1 MIDVFLPSYLGM
13 QSSRNNTSCLIGLQ
27 RAVPRILRRLLRWQ
41 LFTLEMLL
49 YDWLNKIQ
57 PSVEFNYMNS
67 VIVNGVS
74 SSFRHFTSRKSHLW
88 PHYKRINMEPL
99 EALPYLSKKV
109 INFAH
114 KQNLLIQYSEG
125 IFSSYERAVTL
136 KLLLERQ
143 KTMLVLTAP

>member
-1 MIDVFLPSYLGM
+1 
-13 QSSRNNTSCLIGLQ
+13 
-27 RAVPRILRRLLRWQ
+27 
-41 LFTLEMLL
+41 
-49 YDWLNKIQ
+49 
-57 PSVEFNYMNS
+57 
-67 VIVNGVS
+67 
-74 SSFRHFTSRKSHLW
+74 
-88 PHYKRINMEPL
+88 MEPL
-99 EALPYLSKKV
+99 EAPPYLSKKV

>member
-1 MIDVFLPSYLGM
+1 
-13 QSSRNNTSCLIGLQ
+13 
-27 RAVPRILRRLLRWQ
+27 
-41 LFTLEMLL
+41 
-49 YDWLNKIQ
+49 
-57 PSVEFNYMNS
+57 
-67 VIVNGVS
+67 
-74 SSFRHFTSRKSHLW
+74 
-88 PHYKRINMEPL
+88 MEPL

-143 KTMLVLTAP
+143 KTMLVLTAPWNVQFSFRDVKRLILKQ

>member
-1 MIDVFLPSYLGM
+1 
-13 QSSRNNTSCLIGLQ
+13 
-27 RAVPRILRRLLRWQ
+27 
-41 LFTLEMLL
+41 
-49 YDWLNKIQ
+49 
-57 PSVEFNYMNS
+57 
-67 VIVNGVS
+67 
-74 SSFRHFTSRKSHLW
+74 
-88 PHYKRINMEPL
+88 MEPL

-125 IFSSYERAVTL
+125 IFSSYERAVTM